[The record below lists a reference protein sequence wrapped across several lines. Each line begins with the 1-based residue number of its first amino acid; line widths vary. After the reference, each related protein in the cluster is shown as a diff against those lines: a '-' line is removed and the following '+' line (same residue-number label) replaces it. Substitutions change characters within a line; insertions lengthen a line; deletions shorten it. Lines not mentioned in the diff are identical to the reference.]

1 MQLPLPN
8 GGPRR
13 NWFIQLTLLACA
25 ELGALF
31 GLALGIRHAFDAVLV
46 GGPVAVQ
53 QLGFSWL
60 VWGLA
65 LVLVSAVARARQRP
79 LGESFWATLRAPR
92 PFAGIALL
100 VVCRYRRQRQ
110 GNSSRVPVS

>member
-13 NWFIQLTLLACA
+13 GWFIQLTLLACA

-53 QLGFSWL
+53 QLGGSWL
-60 VWGLA
+60 VWVTRRVLLA
-65 LVLVSAVARARQRP
+65 L
-79 LGESFWATLRAPR
+79 LG
-92 PFAGIALL
+92 
-100 VVCRYRRQRQ
+100 
-110 GNSSRVPVS
+110 